1 MNQTIHTL
9 AESSVRTGDNVV
21 IVLAVV
27 AGIALLLLVVT
38 GILSVISK
46 KKK

>member
-1 MNQTIHTL
+1 MDLILNMA
-9 AESSVRTGDNVV
+9 AESSVPTGDKIVV
-21 IVLAVV
+21 VLAVV

-46 KKK
+46 KK